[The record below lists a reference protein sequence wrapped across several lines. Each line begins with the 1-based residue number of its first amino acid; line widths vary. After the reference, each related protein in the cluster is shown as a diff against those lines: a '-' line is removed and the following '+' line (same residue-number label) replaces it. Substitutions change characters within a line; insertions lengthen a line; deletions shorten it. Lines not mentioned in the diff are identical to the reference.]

1 VKPVEKRDP
10 HRTSQEVVPPAHLD
24 DGAVGPLGLE
34 EEHDLGEPRLQ
45 REVDGVHEQRSR
57 EPAQLVPQQ
66 RLVVSAP
73 ERHRKRSSQAT
84 TVPVGSEG
92 RDAAGRGHSQRE
104 AGAEGVPHQDVE
116 PGPEH
121 EGGRQRGG
129 ALQRLQLGHG
139 HAGPE
144 PAAAGRGRGRWGVL
158 DVERPARRLRIRV
171 HAPLP
176 EEARARGPHLR
187 GGPVR
192 VAALGLGMHMPQF
205 APRAS
210 KARIAP
216 SAHVVDSRG
225 AGDLEKAARQGVWG
239 RCVRLPE
246 RDGDGTTMV
255 WLIWRVRFGSGRGGL
270 DAALAGAGVGDDDGL
285 SLVVA
290 GLD

>member
-1 VKPVEKRDP
+1 
-10 HRTSQEVVPPAHLD
+10 
-24 DGAVGPLGLE
+24 
-34 EEHDLGEPRLQ
+34 
-45 REVDGVHEQRSR
+45 
-57 EPAQLVPQQ
+57 
-66 RLVVSAP
+66 
-73 ERHRKRSSQAT
+73 
-84 TVPVGSEG
+84 VGSEE

-144 PAAAGRGRGRWGVL
+144 PSAAGRGRGRWGVL

-210 KARIAP
+210 KARIARELRDVRGVGAQCP
-216 SAHVVDSRG
+216 RRRQPRRGGSGEGSAP
-225 AGDLEKAARQGVWG
+225 
-239 RCVRLPE
+239 RCV
-246 RDGDGTTMV
+246 GT
-255 WLIWRVRFGSGRGGL
+255 VRAPAGTRRGR
-270 DAALAGAGVGDDDGL
+270 DDDGL
-285 SLVVA
+285 VDLAGEVRVGARWAGVRGLVMTMGCV
-290 GLD
+290 